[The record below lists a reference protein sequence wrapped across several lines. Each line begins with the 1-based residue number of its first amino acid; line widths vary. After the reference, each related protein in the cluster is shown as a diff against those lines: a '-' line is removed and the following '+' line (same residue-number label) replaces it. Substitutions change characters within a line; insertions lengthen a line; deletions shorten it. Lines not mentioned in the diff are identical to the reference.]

1 MAKGEKDAFLFK
13 FEYKPVF
20 EALGYELGY
29 QLMMAMVDYDE
40 KGIVPDFDGVL
51 KIAWIPIKQDLD
63 KNRAQWEKTSEE
75 RAKAGQLGGRG
86 HKKEENKKS
95 NCFTEKQSEAKKAN
109 KADSDC
115 DSDCDSDLKESIPP
129 VGAVPDGTDLSDSP
143 PDENPNN
150 PEPFS
155 HRQLYDHYMTLG
167 LVKHKAFTPEMRNAI
182 NTARRRGNYDWDTLK
197 VLLDRHVKVVKM
209 TAGSQFPVK
218 PRTLTE
224 FFGQR
229 VHGGT
234 ALICSEYADDGAK
247 WLLYQNGNAQQNR
260 GSPER
265 VGVKPVYY
273 ERPTENYD
281 HLAIDYF
288 ADDFEEKNGEGLQK
302 ASGGT

>member
-1 MAKGEKDAFLFK
+1 MAKGEKDAFIFK

-29 QLMMAMVDYDE
+29 QLMMAMIDYDE

-63 KNRAQWEKTSEE
+63 KNRAQWEKISEE
-75 RAKAGQLGGRG
+75 RSIAGQLGGRG
-86 HKKEENKKS
+86 HKKEESKKS
-95 NCFTEKQSEAKKAN
+95 NCFTEKQSEAKKAK

-129 VGAVPDGTDLSDSP
+129 IGAVPDGTDLPDSP
-143 PDENPNN
+143 PDENSNVKN
-150 PEPFS
+150 H

-197 VLLDRHVKVVKM
+197 VLLDRHAKVVKL
-209 TAGSQFPVK
+209 TAGNGQYAVK
-218 PRTLTE
+218 PRTITD

-247 WLLYQNGNAQQNR
+247 WLMYQNGNAQQNR

-265 VGVKPVYY
+265 VGAKPVYY
-273 ERPTENYD
+273 ERQTENYD
-281 HLAIDYF
+281 HLAINF
-288 ADDFEEKNGEGLQK
+288 FSDDSDEKFQQTV
-302 ASGGT
+302 GGT